1 MFLLRS
7 LQVVCLTASLHHS
20 LHHRYRNE
28 SPSGSGL
35 RILLPGLGQDE
46 DTRRIQK
53 TKRRQ
58 RSNSSN
64 STCTCPAAQL
74 PNLRPP
80 PSQVVI
86 ITTKL
91 WQCSANAPCPI
102 CERDMNG
109 YDYMLDMLICNGW
122 LWQMSMVNT
131 THRIRLAWMS
141 ITFSV
146 LDM

>member
-1 MFLLRS
+1 MHL
-7 LQVVCLTASLHHS
+7 
-20 LHHRYRNE
+20 
-28 SPSGSGL
+28 PS
-35 RILLPGLGQDE
+35 
-46 DTRRIQK
+46 
-53 TKRRQ
+53 
-58 RSNSSN
+58 
-64 STCTCPAAQL
+64 CPAAQL